1 MGAPNAEDAPSGLVR
16 CIAHGQA
23 DGRLALQMGL
33 QGAIEPRKKNRKE
46 VFRREILGK
55 STRIAFSKEF
65 VMHGTRLKKD
75 QATVFSKWRV
85 YRQIPKKYTCNEK
98 ASTVGSRPLA
108 TCNKSIQYRCSHL

>member
-65 VMHGTRLKKD
+65 VMHGTRLNEKD
-75 QATVFSKWRV
+75 QATVLCLVHLSGAFTDRYQKNTR
-85 YRQIPKKYTCNEK
+85 
-98 ASTVGSRPLA
+98 A
-108 TCNKSIQYRCSHL
+108 TRKQALSDPVHWLLYMQHV